1 MKAVLT
7 KVFHFSASYEK
18 NHKIFASNYRLGV
31 TTSALDESDEADFE
45 KKIQESLIQKIHS
58 RDLGLH
64 VDFLKSVAIT
74 ETALLQIF
82 SERIKNTI
90 APLPLFAL
98 SLERDDCSKIT
109 LSLE

>member
-7 KVFHFSASYEK
+7 KVFLFSASYEK
-18 NHKIFASNYRLGV
+18 DHKIFASNYRLDV
-31 TTSALDESDEADFE
+31 TTVTLDELGEADFE

-64 VDFLKSVAIT
+64 VDFLKGVTIT

-82 SERIKNTI
+82 SERIKKTI
-90 APLPLFAL
+90 APLPLFGL
-98 SLERDDCSKIT
+98 SLERDNLSKIT